1 MEVGLKHTMEI
12 VVTDSVT
19 AESFEKG
26 MMPVYSTPHM
36 IQLME
41 MIVCKSV
48 QPFLEEGHSTV
59 GTMVCVK
66 HLASTKVGEKV
77 RCESELIEIDRK
89 RLLFSVKAYNESV
102 MIGEGTHERFII
114 NEKKFKEKLFG

>member
-1 MEVGLKHTMEI
+1 MEVGIKKVMEI
-12 VVTDSVT
+12 VVTDAVT

-26 MMPVYSTPHM
+26 MMPVFSTPHM

-41 MIVCKSV
+41 MTARKSV
-48 QPFLEEGHSTV
+48 QPYLEEGYGTV
-59 GTMVCVK
+59 GTMVNVK

-89 RLLFSVKAYNESV
+89 RLLFTVKAYNESV
-102 MIGEGTHERFII
+102 LIGEGTHERFII
-114 NEKKFKEKLFG
+114 NEKKFKEKLFS

>member
-41 MIVCKSV
+41 MTARKSV

-59 GTMVCVK
+59 GTN
-66 HLASTKVGEKV
+66 L
-77 RCESELIEIDRK
+77 
-89 RLLFSVKAYNESV
+89 
-102 MIGEGTHERFII
+102 
-114 NEKKFKEKLFG
+114 